1 MVNIFPPPHASILLR
16 EIDYYLSMGRISI
29 EDDDMPT
36 MVTVDVDKIMTI
48 MVHSSL
54 IATCVR
60 TEDDD
65 DDDEVVDEEK
75 QFL

>member
-1 MVNIFPPPHASILLR
+1 
-16 EIDYYLSMGRISI
+16 
-29 EDDDMPT
+29 MPT